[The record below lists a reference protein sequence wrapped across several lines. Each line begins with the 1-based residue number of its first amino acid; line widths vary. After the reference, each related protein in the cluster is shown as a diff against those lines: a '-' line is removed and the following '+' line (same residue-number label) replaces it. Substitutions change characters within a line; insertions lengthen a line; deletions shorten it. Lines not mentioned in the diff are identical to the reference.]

1 MIQKILLTRKTSL
14 TFLSF
19 LFLRNLNICCICCD
33 CCYDDL
39 LQKEYSFILDDDSKE
54 KNKDDFSL
62 RTEKWKEKNK
72 KGFDFKPEINRTFSF
87 DNTKKKIL
95 PLKKRTVKKKTLL
108 LNILIF
114 GESSLAKKFMNI

>member
-72 KGFDFKPEINRTFSF
+72 KGIDFKPEINRNFSF
-87 DNTKKKIL
+87 DNTKKKNIND
-95 PLKKRTVKKKTLL
+95 KKKDR
-108 LNILIF
+108 
-114 GESSLAKKFMNI
+114 KKKKNKNK